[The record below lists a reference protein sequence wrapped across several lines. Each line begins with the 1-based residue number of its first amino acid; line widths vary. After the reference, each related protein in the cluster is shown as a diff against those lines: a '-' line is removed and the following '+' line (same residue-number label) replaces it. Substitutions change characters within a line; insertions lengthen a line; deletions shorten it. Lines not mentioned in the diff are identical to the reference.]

1 MDARN
6 TTTKPRSGL
15 SRRRFLQLS
24 ALTGASVLVQACAVP
39 APATQPTTSDGAP
52 ARVVLDEVRLMSNS
66 AFPPPTPRES
76 NTYWQEI
83 EKQTGVTINFEM
95 IPRAE
100 YEEKLGAVLAS
111 GDLPDALGG
120 DQRSPII
127 RRAMLDG
134 AFLDVG
140 VLGLPEDTRGLPGLE
155 VFPQSIWWNSSFN
168 GVHYGIPTAGQRY
181 QEAAFIRQDWLDAL
195 GMEMPT
201 TTDELKAMIEAFA
214 FQDPDGNGQNDTVG
228 FSLGQRSGMLGWE
241 QFMWPFEIPNGWR
254 LEADGTLIHRD
265 LTEGMK
271 ASLAYLAEV
280 YATGAINP
288 DFPTLNRNNYNDE
301 MASGLSGGYT
311 HNLAS
316 GYDLV
321 GAQLR
326 QVVPSAVVYP
336 MTPVEAPG
344 FAIQTYNRPG
354 FNGKTQI
361 RSDYGDDH
369 EKAWALIEVIHFWM
383 DPATETFVNF
393 GFEGVH
399 HTVNEDGSRTQ
410 TEQGTQDIQ
419 WIRAWSPRH
428 YLEFVD
434 APYVTLENKAK
445 VREDTHRLQA
455 FAVDDP
461 TWGLYPELGGD
472 DPTAALDE
480 FTNVTFEAIVRG
492 EMSIDAFDSFV
503 EDWYSR
509 GGQVLVDAIT
519 ETYNTVH
526 NS

>member
-1 MDARN
+1 M
-6 TTTKPRSGL
+6 
-15 SRRRFLQLS
+15 
-24 ALTGASVLVQACAVP
+24 
-39 APATQPTTSDGAP
+39 
-52 ARVVLDEVRLMSNS
+52 
-66 AFPPPTPRES
+66 
-76 NTYWQEI
+76 
-83 EKQTGVTINFEM
+83 
-95 IPRAE
+95 
-100 YEEKLGAVLAS
+100 
-111 GDLPDALGG
+111 
-120 DQRSPII
+120 
-127 RRAMLDG
+127 
-134 AFLDVG
+134 
-140 VLGLPEDTRGLPGLE
+140 
-155 VFPQSIWWNSSFN
+155 
-168 GVHYGIPTAGQRY
+168 
-181 QEAAFIRQDWLDAL
+181 
-195 GMEMPT
+195 
-201 TTDELKAMIEAFA
+201 
-214 FQDPDGNGQNDTVG
+214 
-228 FSLGQRSGMLGWE
+228 
-241 QFMWPFEIPNGWR
+241 
-254 LEADGTLIHRD
+254 
-265 LTEGMK
+265 
-271 ASLAYLAEV
+271 
-280 YATGAINP
+280 
-288 DFPTLNRNNYNDE
+288 NRNNYNDE
-301 MASGLSGGYT
+301 MASGISGGYT

-326 QVVPSAVVYP
+326 QVVPTAVVYP

-344 FAIQTYNRPG
+344 YTIQTYNRPG

-361 RSDYGDDH
+361 RSDYGDDQ

-428 YLEFVD
+428 YLEYVD

-472 DPTAALDE
+472 DPTAALGE

-492 EMSIDAFDSFV
+492 ELSIDAFDSFV

-509 GGQVLVDAIT
+509 GGQTLVDAIT
-519 ETYNTVH
+519 ETYNKVH
-526 NS
+526 NG